1 MIIPVGRLQE
11 NAEDDEDDVQLVEE
25 PVEMEE
31 DEKGTGHLKA
41 GSVVV
46 LSAGLYLLSQYL
58 LRQSE
63 LQSAIL
69 IELVRVPNQSWR
81 PERGERKTSRQM
93 VSLWTWM
100 RSHCEDWMRWV
111 LTWLIIMVKHSPGW
125 SSLNIAQKFVAWRQL
140 RFKLKACNMVRTHV
154 KLIVEEDP
162 PFSDLLSIWMTGQP
176 ITFKPN
182 MTIPV
187 G

>member
-25 PVEMEE
+25 PVEMKE

-69 IELVRVPNQSWR
+69 IELVRFPNQS
-81 PERGERKTSRQM
+81 
-93 VSLWTWM
+93 
-100 RSHCEDWMRWV
+100 
-111 LTWLIIMVKHSPGW
+111 
-125 SSLNIAQKFVAWRQL
+125 
-140 RFKLKACNMVRTHV
+140 
-154 KLIVEEDP
+154 
-162 PFSDLLSIWMTGQP
+162 
-176 ITFKPN
+176 
-182 MTIPV
+182 
-187 G
+187 

>member
-69 IELVRVPNQSWR
+69 IELVRFPNQSWR

-111 LTWLIIMVKHSPGW
+111 LTWLIIMVKHSPKIRCLTPTQVQAEGLQYGANPCKAHRGGGPTLFRFILH
-125 SSLNIAQKFVAWRQL
+125 LNDGSAHYI
-140 RFKLKACNMVRTHV
+140 
-154 KLIVEEDP
+154 
-162 PFSDLLSIWMTGQP
+162 
-176 ITFKPN
+176 
-182 MTIPV
+182 
-187 G
+187 